1 MMLNP
6 SLEGCFFASTL
17 TKNRLN
23 IRAMTIYPDF
33 SEYGYQVKRELGRN
47 PQAGR
52 ISYFATAIEED
63 QPVAIKEFRFAL
75 AEGSHAGFKAYQR
88 EIQLLQ
94 QLEHPR
100 ILSYLDSFETPQGFC
115 LVQEYKHAPSL
126 AERRSFAAE
135 DIKKIAVS
143 VLEILVYLQQRI
155 PPIIHRDIKP
165 ENILVDQQFNAY
177 LIDFGIA
184 RFGSG
189 TISSGTVIAGTPGF
203 MPPEAQFNHP
213 LTLSSDLYSLGMT
226 IISLVTGISS
236 EDIGKIIDQ
245 NGQVHFKELV
255 FQLNPRFLRWLEK
268 MVAPNVKH
276 RFQNAAVALKALQNI
291 SIEKKPALLAKLF
304 LGWNAVKV
312 LPIFPL
318 LMLGMI
324 GGVTGNLLTSQPQN
338 MALKKLLATQ
348 ECENCDLRNVNL
360 AGANLEKA
368 NLEGVN
374 LQGSNLSGA
383 NLKGANLKGATLT
396 GANLQGAILVNTQLQ
411 NAQLSQAL
419 LESAFLAGANL
430 EGAALVGASL
440 MGASLADVKQD
451 AVTNLMSAN
460 LENAMLTN
468 ANLGSVRLID
478 AYLKGASLENANL
491 KNANLKGANLK
502 DANLKNSTL
511 SGANL
516 EGVNLIGVNLE
527 RAQLLGANLEEAQ
540 LSDAKMSGAVLVSAM
555 LSGAE
560 LSGANLEGAVM
571 YGVSLDDVN
580 LDGVNL
586 KGVLFKM
593 PGDDTPV
600 KSGVRS
606 VGYQEADEAGL
617 RGRLDFAGCMDGES
631 VNCKLLSDSFLLNKN
646 SGLLVGSN
654 LPNVFT
660 QDENL
665 DSMGDGVPK
674 LK

>member
-1 MMLNP
+1 MLNP
-6 SLEGCFFASTL
+6 SIEGCFFASTVK
-17 TKNRLN
+17 KNHLN

-126 AERRSFAAE
+126 AERRSFAPE

-255 FQLNPRFLRWLEK
+255 FQINPRFLRWLEK

-276 RFQNAAVALKALQNI
+276 RFQNAGVALKALQNI
-291 SIEKKPALLAKLF
+291 SIEKKPTLLAKLF

-324 GGVTGNLLTSQPQN
+324 GGVTSNLLASQPQN

-348 ECENCDLRNVNL
+348 ECQNCDLRNVNL

-383 NLKGANLKGATLT
+383 NLKGANLKEATLT

-411 NAQLSQAL
+411 NAQLSKAL
-419 LESAFLAGANL
+419 LESAFLAGA
-430 EGAALVGASL
+430 AVVGASL
-440 MGASLADVKQD
+440 MGASLADVNQG
-451 AVTNLMSAN
+451 AVANLMSAN
-460 LENAMLTN
+460 LENAMLTD
-468 ANLGSVRLID
+468 ANLGSVRLTD
-478 AYLKGASLENANL
+478 AYLKGACLENANL

-516 EGVNLIGVNLE
+516 QGVNLIGVNLE
-527 RAQLLGANLEEAQ
+527 RAQLLDANLQQAK
-540 LSDAKMSGAVLVSAM
+540 LSDAKMSGAVLVSAL

-571 YGVSLDDVN
+571 YGVSLQDVN

-593 PGDDTPV
+593 PGDDKPV
-600 KSGVRS
+600 KDGVRS
-606 VGYQEADEAGL
+606 VGYQEVDEAGL
-617 RGRLDFAGCMDGES
+617 RGRLDLVECMDGES
-631 VNCKLLSDSFLLNKN
+631 VNCKLFSDSSLLNKN
-646 SGLLVGSN
+646 SRLLVNSN
-654 LPNVFT
+654 LLNVSR

-665 DSMGDGVPK
+665 ERMGDAATK